1 MIKKDRPLV
10 TYLDTSD
17 YISTFGKPETDKN
30 SRVLKEMLR
39 LRDEGKVTF
48 GYSIITLIEFI
59 TKPPEGYSQER
70 KDRGKY
76 VKKICGL
83 QAFPYPPD
91 LEKGACFPNGG
102 RWIGRANDNFVDLQ
116 RTVKAIERN
125 LRSRIRND
133 KSLPRHERRRIAAT
147 ATLRDFLKATKIPFG
162 HKRGDFPN
170 SLVSDEFIEGR
181 YLERA
186 IMGEIPFGLVEKHF
200 SSWMNDPEK
209 FSEIIYDYSNSENLI
224 DRFFDGFRDLEAKFS
239 DLAAMRVEIQEFNQ
253 STSEINTQVSKLTS
267 DEDSKVA
274 TRLKKLAIP
283 KYSARDF
290 DERISKSLGKK
301 HSKHF
306 SHYLEYMWKNPS
318 SFKRSDFFDLWQ
330 LCYAYEADLIRCDK
344 RMAHIF
350 SDFAPF
356 EGKLVPK
363 FSELP
368 QRILDLRR

>member
-1 MIKKDRPLV
+1 
-10 TYLDTSD
+10 
-17 YISTFGKPETDKN
+17 
-30 SRVLKEMLR
+30 
-39 LRDEGKVTF
+39 
-48 GYSIITLIEFI
+48 
-59 TKPPEGYSQER
+59 
-70 KDRGKY
+70 
-76 VKKICGL
+76 
-83 QAFPYPPD
+83 
-91 LEKGACFPNGG
+91 
-102 RWIGRANDNFVDLQ
+102 
-116 RTVKAIERN
+116 
-125 LRSRIRND
+125 
-133 KSLPRHERRRIAAT
+133 
-147 ATLRDFLKATKIPFG
+147 
-162 HKRGDFPN
+162 
-170 SLVSDEFIEGR
+170 
-181 YLERA
+181 
-186 IMGEIPFGLVEKHF
+186 MGEIPFGLVEKHF

-224 DRFFDGFRDLEAKFS
+224 DRFFDGFKDLEAKFS
-239 DLAAMRVEIQEFNQ
+239 DLAAMRIEIQEFNQ
-253 STSEINTQVSKLTS
+253 SISEIKTQVSKFTS
-267 DEDSKVA
+267 DEGSKVA
-274 TRLKKLAIP
+274 TRLKKFSIP

-306 SHYLEYMWKNPS
+306 AHYLEYMWKNPS